1 LCAIFATACSP
12 PADRLLGNM
21 TLLGAGL
28 GAGRADRVSGRVGL
42 IGWFVVAAVCL
53 SPILLFWIGSILGRF
68 LRRKRQWRVLSGRAA
83 VVDRSASTGENRTVD
98 QK

>member
-53 SPILLFWIGSILGRF
+53 SPILLFWVGGILGRI
-68 LRRKRQWRVLSGRAA
+68 LRRKRQWRALSGRA
-83 VVDRSASTGENRTVD
+83 VVADRSGSAGEDRTVD